1 MMSNAL
7 ADMSS
12 SLKSVVET
20 SATTLADLVDEARSR
35 IEDLPPLARQRR
47 RRTGRRVAP
56 FVVLAVVAVVVLMM
70 VNRGR
75 NREEVDPVDQSSV
88 RHR

>member
-1 MMSNAL
+1 MTNAL

-12 SLKSVVET
+12 SLKSVVES

-47 RRTGRRVAP
+47 RRSGRRVAP
-56 FVVLAVVAVVVLMM
+56 FLVVAVVAVVAFVMI
-70 VNRGR
+70 GR
-75 NREEVDPVDQSSV
+75 SRRHEVDPVDQSSV

>member
-1 MMSNAL
+1 MTNAL

-12 SLKSVVET
+12 SLKSVVES

-47 RRTGRRVAP
+47 RRSGRRVAP
-56 FVVLAVVAVVVLMM
+56 FVIVAVVAFVVLMM
-70 VNRGR
+70 VGR
-75 NREEVDPVDQSSV
+75 SRRREVDPVDQSSV